1 MQSRCAV
8 LRRGTGM
15 VARFLQLV
23 VALTLDEIPA
33 TRDRT
38 LVLCPTDHR
47 SRKLCDEQN
56 VSIETTGEQIVRR
69 PRLSTSKSRPPFV
82 NIFPSFFVGKKS
94 TSRQAKKPADIH
106 SDAIDSSSRR
116 LQVSRFNS
124 VKVTIS
130 SVTTFHGKPVVLS
143 ASELGHSEQDGR
155 E

>member
-1 MQSRCAV
+1 MNGQLWPTFGRFQAMQSRCAV

-82 NIFPSFFVGKKS
+82 NIFPSFFRWEEKYKS
-94 TSRQAKKPADIH
+94 TSQEAGGYSQRRDRFVK
-106 SDAIDSSSRR
+106 SSAPGFP
-116 LQVSRFNS
+116 L
-124 VKVTIS
+124 
-130 SVTTFHGKPVVLS
+130 
-143 ASELGHSEQDGR
+143 
-155 E
+155 